1 MSTADRHRALA
12 WRKDDPYGTEFADVA
27 LWDDHLSAVGVAIGS
42 DPIPY
47 RLDYALETGARFV
60 TEHANVITRGD
71 GWSRELDLVR
81 ADGGN
86 WKADVR
92 SEGRVELPAPG
103 GDLSSFT
110 DALDIDLGLSPLFNS
125 MPVLRHDLH
134 ANAGTTDFLMAW
146 ISVPDLQIHPS
157 RQRYTFVGAAPHAR
171 TVRFESIGQDED
183 FMAEVVF
190 DDDGL
195 VVDYPGIAHR
205 L

>member
-1 MSTADRHRALA
+1 MSTPDRRRALA
-12 WRKDDPYGTEFADVA
+12 WRKDDPHGTEFADVA

-42 DPIPY
+42 DRIAY
-47 RLDYALETGARFV
+47 RLDYALETAAGFV
-60 TEHANVITRGD
+60 TEHANITTRGD

-81 ADGGN
+81 TGGGH
-86 WKADVR
+86 WKAAVR
-92 SEGRVELPAPG
+92 SEGHVGLPAPG

-110 DALDIDLGLSPLFNS
+110 DALDLDLGSSPLFNS

-134 ANAGTTDFLMAW
+134 ANAGTTDFLMVW

-157 RQRYTFVGAAPHAR
+157 RQRYTFLGAAPNAR
-171 TVRFESIGQDED
+171 TVLFESVGQDED
-183 FMAEVVF
+183 FMAELVF

-195 VVDYPGIAHR
+195 VVDYPGIARR

>member
-1 MSTADRHRALA
+1 MSTPDRRRALA

-60 TEHANVITRGD
+60 TEHANVTTRGD
-71 GWSRELDLVR
+71 GWSREVDLVR
-81 ADGGN
+81 TGGGN
-86 WKADVR
+86 WKAAVR
-92 SEGRVELPAPG
+92 SEGHVELPAAG

-110 DALDIDLGLSPLFNS
+110 DALDLDLGLSPLFNS

-146 ISVPDLQIHPS
+146 ISVPDLRIHPS
-157 RQRYTFVGAAPHAR
+157 PQRYTFVRAAPNAR
-171 TVRFESIGQDED
+171 TVLFESIGQDED
-183 FMAEVVF
+183 FVAEVVF

-195 VVDYPGIAHR
+195 VVDYPGIARR